1 MKNNNMQKAEG
12 HLFNFGNASIR
23 AQVDAAGVPWFN
35 ANEVC
40 DALEMGNPSQAIKSH
55 VDADDLQKLEV
66 IDNLG
71 RTQQTNHVNESG
83 LYALIFGSR
92 KESAKRFKRWVT
104 SEVLPAIRKDGYYV
118 ANENLQQLA
127 PADAVDAV
135 MKVVGNMTQNLR
147 LDTEDYLMLLRYGL
161 GKYDQKLAE
170 IVPKELLTT
179 ATSIPM
185 NAQWGVDTVFN
196 LEELLADFGLFIDVD
211 KFLHRMMICGVVAER
226 TVYDE
231 QTQSLIRQKRLQN
244 TYFGINYGSG
254 QNATI
259 GWYRDRFRQALELA
273 SSVR

>member
-1 MKNNNMQKAEG
+1 MSTIIPFQFETHA
-12 HLFNFGNASIR
+12 LR
-23 AQVDAAGVPWFN
+23 VQVDDASQPWFN
-35 ANEVC
+35 ANDVC
-40 DALEMGNPSQAIKSH
+40 EALQLGNARQALESH
-55 VDADDLQKLEV
+55 VDDEDV
-66 IDNLG
+66 
-71 RTQQTNHVNESG
+71 QQMDTLTPGGKQLTNHVNESG

-104 SEVLPAIRKDGYYV
+104 SEVLPAIRKDGYY
-118 ANENLQQLA
+118 AATNESTGLQQLA

-147 LDTEDYLMLLRYGL
+147 LDTDDYLMLLRYGL

-179 ATSIPM
+179 ATSSPM
-185 NAQWGVDTVFN
+185 NAQWGVDTLFN
-196 LEELLADFGLFIDVD
+196 LEELLEDFGLFLDVD